1 MKFRTFGYFF
11 REAGRGLGRNGLMAL
26 AAATTMI
33 VSLVILGVFMIVSTN
48 LNHFADQAKNEIQL
62 RIILKSD
69 VTVVKA
75 MRLRDLI
82 VSTYKKDGVKSVKYI
97 SKEAG
102 AADFEKTWKL
112 PELFSDM
119 EDNPLPDVLVVQLER
134 GADIN
139 GLVAGINAMPGVGEI
154 VYREFIHTLLL
165 AVQILWIVGLAL
177 IALVSLGVLYI
188 VVNTIRLTV
197 FARRREIE
205 IMRLVGATGWFIR
218 WPFIMEGLILGLLG
232 AVIAIVLLSK
242 GYYFL
247 FKSVRQIAI
256 VPLASESSINTKL
269 MLILLPAGLIFGI
282 AGSFLSVKKF
292 LRG

>member
-69 VTVVKA
+69 VTLDKA
-75 MRLRDLI
+75 MRLHDLI
-82 VSTYKKDGVKSVKYI
+82 VSTYKKDGVKSVQYI

-218 WPFIMEGLILGLLG
+218 WPFIIEGLILGLLG
-232 AVIAIVLLSK
+232 AVIAIVFLSK

-269 MLILLPAGLIFGI
+269 MMILLPAGLIFGI